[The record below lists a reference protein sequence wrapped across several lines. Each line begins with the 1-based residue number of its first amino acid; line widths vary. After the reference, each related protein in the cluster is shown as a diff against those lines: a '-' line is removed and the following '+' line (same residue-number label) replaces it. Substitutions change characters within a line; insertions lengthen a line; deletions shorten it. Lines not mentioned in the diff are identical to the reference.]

1 LQALWTQAREGLNVI
16 TLICSNRSYDIL
28 KLELSRL
35 GVFTPGPAAQRL
47 TDLGTVDWVRVGEG
61 MGVASVSVST
71 AEELAEELSR
81 SLKEKG
87 PRLIEMVL

>member
-1 LQALWTQAREGLNVI
+1 
-16 TLICSNRSYDIL
+16 
-28 KLELSRL
+28 
-35 GVFTPGPAAQRL
+35 
-47 TDLGTVDWVRVGEG
+47 VRVGEG